1 MPTSPRSCRTT
12 RTPIAVIAEGRKVA
26 VYTLEEI
33 ARLLAAM
40 PTVAKA
46 KTLWPGATVT
56 ASRKSIDDPLLAIGD
71 TDTPLDDDIAF

>member
-1 MPTSPRSCRTT
+1 MRTL
-12 RTPIAVIAEGRKVA
+12 IAVIAEGRKVA